1 MEATWREEIAV
12 RLDNSDIY
20 KVLKEKCDRD
30 EINSH
35 VLTLINDATYYSYN
49 RLKTVIRYM
58 GEYTLHDAEHV
69 FQVLQI
75 MELLLGED
83 NLKLLSIPELM
94 LLILSAFFHDIG
106 MSPSE
111 NDIIAWKKNWDFS
124 PDVEENEKVQYE
136 LFKRYLSSRPDKE
149 AEIKACF
156 LEGNNSKIDLIKGYL
171 ISDYI
176 RETHTN
182 RAKEIIKNDW
192 NEKIRYLDT
201 DLTVE
206 FAEICFSHNAD
217 PLSLLNMDMQY
228 LCGNGTFVCFPLI
241 GAILRLADILD
252 FDSKRTPDVLLSN
265 LTVRNPV
272 SLVEWKK
279 HRSVEAWIINKD
291 IIQFHAKC
299 RHPAIES
306 AIHKFCDLIDNEL
319 SACNNI
325 FTEIN
330 KVYKSK
336 NIPLVIEVPYR
347 TDRTKIETKKDI
359 DGNPEYIFKETRFSL
374 SKNQVIDLLMGT
386 KLYGN
391 PEVALRELLQN
402 SIDACLLRQAMEKKW
417 GNLYNPEITVKYNA
431 TGEEPILEVIDNGIG
446 MDQYIIDKYY
456 TNIGNS
462 FYKSSDFYDL
472 KAQSNADFSPTSR
485 FGIGILSCFMIADT
499 LIVDT
504 RKIYE
509 PHSSSIPLN
518 LTVEGHDS
526 IFWIKKGERLT
537 PGTTT
542 KLILRKAKNPWEKL
556 SNTGF
561 ISAVETIIPNPPF
574 QITINTEGLSIVR
587 DEHSFSN
594 IDINNLRKHNWNS
607 HDNIRELQFK
617 IDDEKDGLV
626 ASVIVGLLESH
637 DKPTESINLT
647 SKEIEIDGK
656 MYELEKN
663 ITCDDNEIK
672 ENSTSITIDEDG
684 QIETSNGKST
694 LAESV
699 SKISLHGIEIPTT
712 IFPSYWDK
720 RSLPVSV
727 DWPFPVLLI
736 MDICGNRDIDLNSA
750 RNQILKT
757 SKWIEFEELLTYQVL
772 QNIKKQLDISYW
784 GELKKIFMN
793 STNDLFIQTL
803 TKLEE
808 I

>member
-1 MEATWREEIAV
+1 MILEC
-12 RLDNSDIY
+12 LH
-20 KVLKEKCDRD
+20 LKMILLHGK
-30 EINSH
+30 
-35 VLTLINDATYYSYN
+35 
-49 RLKTVIRYM
+49 KTGISR
-58 GEYTLHDAEHV
+58 
-69 FQVLQI
+69 
-75 MELLLGED
+75 
-83 NLKLLSIPELM
+83 LM
-94 LLILSAFFHDIG
+94 L
-106 MSPSE
+106 
-111 NDIIAWKKNWDFS
+111 KKMK
-124 PDVEENEKVQYE
+124 KVQYE